1 VSERARVRPEPW
13 LIHFFQRD
21 ARDDKAQ
28 RIPAL
33 DFLDQVPTK
42 VRAEMQAV
50 LEAVAEAPPPAF
62 SGGGKWEVMHADMA
76 GFYEVRVRGADR
88 RNHRLFCILER
99 DAADLG
105 GSSIVVIEG
114 LSKPVRQAADPRDY
128 RRAQRYRAEFL
139 KRRTVLQ

>member
-1 VSERARVRPEPW
+1 MVERRRQRDEPW
-13 LIHFFQRD
+13 RIHFFQRD
-21 ARDDKAQ
+21 ARDDKAESV
-28 RIPAL
+28 PAIE
-33 DFLDQVPTK
+33 FLDQVPVK

-62 SGGGKWEVMHADMA
+62 SGGGKWEVMHDDMA

-105 GSSIVVIEG
+105 GSSIVVIDG

-139 KRRTVLQ
+139 KRRRVLR

>member
-1 VSERARVRPEPW
+1 VSERSQARPEPW

-28 RIPAL
+28 RVPAI

-62 SGGGKWEVMHADMA
+62 SGGGKWEVMHDDMA
-76 GFYEVRVRGADR
+76 GFYEVRVRGAGR

-99 DAADLG
+99 GAADLG
-105 GSSIVVIEG
+105 GSSVVVIDG
-114 LSKPVRQAADPRDY
+114 LSKPVRQAADPREY

>member
-1 VSERARVRPEPW
+1 VSERARARPEPW

-21 ARDDKAQ
+21 VRDDKAQ
-28 RIPAL
+28 RVPAI

-62 SGGGKWEVMHADMA
+62 SGGGKWEVMHDDMA

-88 RNHRLFCILER
+88 RNHRLF
-99 DAADLG
+99 
-105 GSSIVVIEG
+105 
-114 LSKPVRQAADPRDY
+114 
-128 RRAQRYRAEFL
+128 
-139 KRRTVLQ
+139 